1 MKKIYTVLFFVF
13 FTSLTHAQDAFITQW
28 NTSLD
33 ASEFPYVTIPTHPD
47 ETYDYNVDWGDGNNS
62 TNQSGDATHVYA
74 SSGIKTVTITGTF
87 PRIYLNKGSE
97 AYKIAS
103 IDQWG
108 TGTWTS
114 MEAAFY
120 GAENL
125 VMTATD
131 SPDLSQVTSMKEMFR
146 GARIFNGDLS
156 GWDTTSVT
164 DMSGVFHNAYD
175 FNQNIGEWVTSSV
188 TDMSYVS

>member
-87 PRIYLNKGSE
+87 PRIYLNNGIGS
-97 AYKIAS
+97 I
-103 IDQWG
+103 QN
-108 TGTWTS
+108 
-114 MEAAFY
+114 
-120 GAENL
+120 NL
-125 VMTATD
+125 HRPMGNRYMDLHGSGFLWRRKSCHD
-131 SPDLSQVTSMKEMFR
+131 SYRQPRPVS
-146 GARIFNGDLS
+146 GD
-156 GWDTTSVT
+156 
-164 DMSGVFHNAYD
+164 FHERN
-175 FNQNIGEWVTSSV
+175 V
-188 TDMSYVS
+188 